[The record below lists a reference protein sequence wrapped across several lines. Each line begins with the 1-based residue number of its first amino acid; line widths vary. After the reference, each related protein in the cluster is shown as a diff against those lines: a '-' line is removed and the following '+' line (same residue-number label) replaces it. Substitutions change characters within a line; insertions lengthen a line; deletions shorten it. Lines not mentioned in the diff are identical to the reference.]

1 MLVLT
6 RKTNEDIVIPQ
17 YGITI
22 TPLQVKGDKVRLG
35 ITAPLSVDVYRS
47 EVWEKMQADRERQV
61 EATAAEVPG
70 KRILVVEDNP
80 DCRWGLETL
89 LKMLGYEV
97 ESAGDGLEGLE
108 MALRD
113 KPPVLL
119 VDINMPGIDG
129 LELARRLRSQPGF
142 EQAGLVAVTGDAEY
156 QEKSLTVDAG
166 FDACLM
172 KPIDINELRAV
183 LTRIQALAPTQAR

>member
-6 RKTNEDIVIPQ
+6 RKPNEEVVIPQ

-35 ITAPLSVDVYRS
+35 VTAPLDVEVYRS
-47 EVWEKMQADRERQV
+47 EVWDRMQAERRRPP
-61 EATAAEVPG
+61 AAEAEPAPG

-89 LKMLGYEV
+89 LKLLGYEV
-97 ESAGDGLEGLE
+97 ESAGDGLQGLE

-129 LELARRLRSQPGF
+129 LELARRLRDQPGF
-142 EQAGLVAVTGDAEY
+142 EEAALVAVTGDSEY
-156 QEKSLTVDAG
+156 QRGGLTVKAG

-172 KPIDINELRAV
+172 KPVDVNELKAV
-183 LTRIQALAPTQAR
+183 LTRFQSAVA

>member
-6 RKTNEDIVIPQ
+6 RKPNEDIVIPQ

-22 TPLQVKGDKVRLG
+22 TPLQMKGDKIRIG
-35 ITAPLSVDVYRS
+35 ISAPLDVDVYRS
-47 EVWEKMQADRERQV
+47 EVWEKVQAQEQAV
-61 EATAAEVPG
+61 NEPAPA

-80 DCRWGLETL
+80 DCRWGLESL
-89 LKMLGYEV
+89 LTMLGYQV
-97 ESAGDGLEGLE
+97 ESAGDGLQGLE

-129 LELARRLRSQPGF
+129 LELARRLRRQAGF
-142 EQAGLVAVTGDAEY
+142 ENARLVAVTGDTEYREERLTAE
-156 QEKSLTVDAG
+156 AG
-166 FDACLM
+166 FDARLM
-172 KPIDINELRAV
+172 KPIDINELQSV
-183 LTRIQALAPTQAR
+183 LTRLQTSAA

>member
-1 MLVLT
+1 
-6 RKTNEDIVIPQ
+6 
-17 YGITI
+17 
-22 TPLQVKGDKVRLG
+22 
-35 ITAPLSVDVYRS
+35 
-47 EVWEKMQADRERQV
+47 
-61 EATAAEVPG
+61 
-70 KRILVVEDNP
+70 
-80 DCRWGLETL
+80 LETL
-89 LKMLGYEV
+89 LKMLGYQV

-142 EQAGLVAVTGDAEY
+142 EQAALVAVTGDAEY
-156 QEKSLTVDAG
+156 QEESLTARAG

-172 KPIDINELRAV
+172 KPIDVSELKAV
-183 LTRIQALAPTQAR
+183 LTRLQIA

>member
-22 TPLQVKGDKVRLG
+22 TPLQVKGDKVRIG
-35 ITAPLSVDVYRS
+35 ISAPLDVDVYRR
-47 EVWEKMQADRERQV
+47 EVWDRKQGDSEGGERVAHQP
-61 EATAAEVPG
+61 APG
-70 KRILVVEDNP
+70 KNILIVEDNP

-89 LKMLGYEV
+89 LTMLGYQV

-119 VDINMPGIDG
+119 VDINIPGIDG

-142 EQAGLVAVTGDAEY
+142 EHAALVAVTGSEEFREERVARE
-156 QEKSLTVDAG
+156 AG

-172 KPIDINELRAV
+172 KPIDIHELQAV
-183 LTRIQALAPTQAR
+183 LTRIQTLAA

>member
-6 RKTNEDIVIPQ
+6 RKPNEDIVIPQ

-22 TPLQVKGDKVRLG
+22 TPLQIKGDKIRLG
-35 ITAPLSVDVYRS
+35 ITAPLDVDVYRS
-47 EVWEKMQADRERQV
+47 EVWDRLQIEHAATESTAT
-61 EATAAEVPG
+61 EATPG

-80 DCRWGLETL
+80 DCRWGLEAL
-89 LKMLGYEV
+89 LTVLGYEV
-97 ESAGDGLEGLE
+97 KTAGDGIQGLE

-129 LELARRLRSQPGF
+129 VELARRLRKQPGF
-142 EQAGLVAVTGDAEY
+142 EHAALVAVTGNDDF
-156 QEKSLTVDAG
+156 QEERFAVAAG
-166 FDACLM
+166 FDARLM
-172 KPIDINELRAV
+172 KPVDINELKSV
-183 LTRIQALAPTQAR
+183 LTRIQTSPV

>member
-6 RKTNEDIVIPQ
+6 RKTNEDIVIPKF
-17 YGITI
+17 GITI

-47 EVWEKMQADRERQV
+47 EVWKKMEAERDI
-61 EATAAEVPG
+61 ATCAAETPG

-89 LKMLGYEV
+89 LKLLGYEV

-108 MALRD
+108 MAMRD
-113 KPPVLL
+113 RPPVLF

-142 EQAGLVAVTGDAEY
+142 KQASLVAVTGDAEY
-156 QEKSLTVDAG
+156 QEKSLTQDAG

-172 KPIDINELRAV
+172 KPIDINELRTV
-183 LTRIQALAPTQAR
+183 LTRIHATVP

>member
-47 EVWEKMQADRERQV
+47 EVWEKMQAERERG
-61 EATAAEVPG
+61 APAAELPE

-80 DCRWGLETL
+80 DCRWGLESL

-97 ESAGDGLEGLE
+97 ESAGDGLQGLE

-113 KPPVLL
+113 RPPVLL

-183 LTRIQALAPTQAR
+183 LTQIQAAAPCPG

>member
-6 RKTNEDIVIPQ
+6 RKPNEDIVIPQ

-35 ITAPLSVDVYRS
+35 VTAPLDVAVYRS
-47 EVWEKMQADRERQV
+47 EVWDKMQAECERKQ
-61 EATAAEVPG
+61 EAVAAPGPG

-89 LKMLGYEV
+89 LKLLGYEV
-97 ESAGDGLEGLE
+97 ESAGDGLQGLE

-113 KPPVLL
+113 RPP
-119 VDINMPGIDG
+119 
-129 LELARRLRSQPGF
+129 
-142 EQAGLVAVTGDAEY
+142 
-156 QEKSLTVDAG
+156 
-166 FDACLM
+166 
-172 KPIDINELRAV
+172 
-183 LTRIQALAPTQAR
+183 

>member
-1 MLVLT
+1 PRGL
-6 RKTNEDIVIPQ
+6 NEDIVIPR

-22 TPLQVKGDKVRLG
+22 TPLQVKGEKVRLG
-35 ITAPLSVDVYRS
+35 VTAPLDVEVYRR
-47 EVWEKMQADRERQV
+47 EVWDKMEAEQARDAQAV
-61 EATAAEVPG
+61 AEPASG

-89 LKMLGYEV
+89 LKLLGYEV

-113 KPPVLL
+113 RPPVLV

-129 LELARRLRSQPGF
+129 LELARRLRGQPGF
-142 EQAGLVAVTGDAEY
+142 QQATLVAVTGDAEY
-156 QEKSLTVDAG
+156 QGKKLTTEAG

-172 KPIDINELRAV
+172 KPID
-183 LTRIQALAPTQAR
+183 

>member
-6 RKTNEDIVIPQ
+6 RKLNEDIVVPQ
-17 YGITI
+17 FGITI

-35 ITAPLSVDVYRS
+35 IAAPLDVDVYRR
-47 EVWEKMQADRERQV
+47 EVWDKMQKEGEREERAAADPM
-61 EATAAEVPG
+61 AG

-89 LKMLGYEV
+89 LKMLGYQV
-97 ESAGDGLEGLE
+97 ESAGDGLQGLE
-108 MALRD
+108 MAMRD
-113 KPPVLL
+113 RPPVLL

-129 LELARRLRSQPGF
+129 LELARRLRSQPEF
-142 EQAGLVAVTGDAEY
+142 EQAMLVAVTGDAEY
-156 QEKSLTVDAG
+156 QEGKLTVEAG

-172 KPIDINELRAV
+172 KPIDIDELRGV
-183 LTRIQALAPTQAR
+183 LTRIQATAP

>member
-6 RKTNEDIVIPQ
+6 RKPNEDIVIPQ

-22 TPLQVKGDKVRLG
+22 TPFQIKGDKVRLG
-35 ITAPLSVDVYRS
+35 ITAPLDVDVYRS
-47 EVWEKMQADRERQV
+47 EVWDKLQADQTVLEP
-61 EATAAEVPG
+61 TAAEPTPG

-89 LKMLGYEV
+89 LKLLGYDV
-97 ESAGDGLEGLE
+97 EIAGDGIQGLE

-119 VDINMPGIDG
+119 VDINMPGING
-129 LELARRLRSQPGF
+129 VELARRLRKQPGF
-142 EQAGLVAVTGDAEY
+142 EHAALVAVTGDSDFD
-156 QEKSLTVDAG
+156 QEQAAVDAG
-166 FDACLM
+166 FDARLM
-172 KPIDINELRAV
+172 KPVDLNELKSV
-183 LTRIQALAPTQAR
+183 LTRFESMPV